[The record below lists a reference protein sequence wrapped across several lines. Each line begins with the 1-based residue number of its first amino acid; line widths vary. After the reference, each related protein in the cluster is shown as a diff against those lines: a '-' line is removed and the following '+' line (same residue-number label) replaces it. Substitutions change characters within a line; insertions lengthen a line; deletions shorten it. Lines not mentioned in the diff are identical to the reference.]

1 MRMRTLLIDDEQN
14 FAWAVARR
22 LAKRGVEVA
31 LAFDGKSGLEK
42 LADEPF
48 DVVVLDIR
56 MPGMSGLEVLP
67 RIKENHPLIEVV
79 LLTAHASME
88 SARAGMRLG
97 AFDYLLKP
105 CDFDTLLGKI
115 REAARRKM
123 KQEQRIQQAHS
134 RRDDIAA
141 GGENS

>member
-1 MRMRTLLIDDEQN
+1 MRMRTLLIDDEQD